1 MNIDEALKIVRQ
13 PAGSYRYPVLQKA
26 WVTLADEV
34 ERLRAVE
41 AEHEQ
46 LKSALAA
53 AWPGISAMITHA
65 WQTIAPMV
73 GVDPNA
79 PRRV

>member
-34 ERLRAVE
+34 ERLRGIERRAQE
-41 AEHEQ
+41 AMRGDPIPEYRR
-46 LKSALAA
+46 AA
-53 AWPGISAMITHA
+53 YLILGCPELGTE
-65 WQTIAPMV
+65 V
-73 GVDPNA
+73 
-79 PRRV
+79 